1 MKLLFQKSDIY
12 FILYFRNALVRANY
26 NDLKKGIRETD
37 CRRIVMAGKRIKNR
51 VQWAFT
57 ILFLFITISCNLC
70 ANTIIKEID
79 LPDTSYK
86 AIVFKRDCG
95 ATTSDSLQLS
105 IIPRAEK
112 LQNTDKGNICITD
125 GSKLMCDIVSDDT
138 ILIKYTGR
146 LFLAKDN
153 YGKLK
158 IIYEAYR

>member
-1 MKLLFQKSDIY
+1 M
-12 FILYFRNALVRANY
+12 AENY
-26 NDLKKGIRETD
+26 
-37 CRRIVMAGKRIKNR
+37 IKNR

-70 ANTIIKEID
+70 ANTIIKETD

-125 GSKLMCDIVSDDT
+125 GDTLLCEAVSGDT
-138 ILIKYTGR
+138 LLIKYTGR
-146 LFLAKDN
+146 LFSVKDN
-153 YGKLK
+153 FEDIT
-158 IIYEAYR
+158 IIYERL